1 MARIERKEVHIRCC
15 CACVVQCCLFVAC
28 LLMYIGAL
36 VIEMLTFFSLCM
48 FDSYRVFLQACP
60 PHPNCFGGKRCRAIC
75 TSVVR
80 GKAGPYQPHSTS
92 CTGPSASN

>member
-1 MARIERKEVHIRCC
+1 MLLCLCC
-15 CACVVQCCLFVAC
+15 SMLLVCCLFVNVC
-28 LLMYIGAL
+28 AL
-36 VIEMLTFFSLCM
+36 IIEMLTFFSLCV

-80 GKAGPYQPHSTS
+80 GKAGPYQPHSTR
-92 CTGPSASN
+92 CTGPFASD